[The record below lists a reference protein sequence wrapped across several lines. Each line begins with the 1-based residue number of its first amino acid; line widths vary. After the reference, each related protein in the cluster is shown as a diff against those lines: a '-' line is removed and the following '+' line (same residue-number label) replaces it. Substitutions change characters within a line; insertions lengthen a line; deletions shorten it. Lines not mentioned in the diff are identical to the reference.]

1 MSYEEEEDT
10 CHMKPSKHHPA
21 LLSAGYM
28 SYEEEEDRCHMRRM
42 RIHVSKPDHAV
53 SRKISA
59 LVYVLYKI
67 TKIYYIDDFEIV
79 LPMEKKIYSKKQNY
93 YIEDF

>member
-28 SYEEEEDRCHMRRM
+28 SYEEEEDSCHMRRR
-42 RIHVSKPDHAV
+42 RIDV
-53 SRKISA
+53 I
-59 LVYVLYKI
+59 
-67 TKIYYIDDFEIV
+67 
-79 LPMEKKIYSKKQNY
+79 
-93 YIEDF
+93 